1 MVASPKSARQ
11 WEGYSLTAN
20 WCRIGV
26 TIGVKTVV
34 IIIIIIIIIPGQS
47 LDYAVLVFVLLYIA
61 NNKM

>member
-1 MVASPKSARQ
+1 MGVSPESARQ

-34 IIIIIIIIIPGQS
+34 IIIIIIPGQS
-47 LDYAVLVFVLLYIA
+47 LDNAVLVFVLLYIA